1 MTASVFSGAIILE
14 TEMMGGKKDIK
25 MDPQQKIEKSES
37 APEYKNCQE
46 TNQSGTCVD
55 WSKKLPDSD

>member
-1 MTASVFSGAIILE
+1 
-14 TEMMGGKKDIK
+14 
-25 MDPQQKIEKSES
+25 MDPQQKIEKTES
-37 APEYKNCQE
+37 ASEYKNCQE